1 MVSPLRVASPPTISP
16 AVRASVCDDR
26 GVAAALDTTRV
37 DRWVWA
43 IRLYKTRADA
53 TDACRGGHV
62 TVNGTAAKPATPV
75 RVGDRV
81 EARVHHTE
89 RTVEVTRVIDKR
101 VGAALAADCFVDHT
115 PPPPDSDRTR
125 VAERERGAG
134 RPTKRERRQIDRLRP
149 R

>member
-1 MVSPLRVASPPTISP
+1 MFPPPLDASGTIAAVAQE
-16 AVRASVCDDR
+16 
-26 GVAAALDTTRV
+26 LETTRV

-62 TVNGTAAKPATPV
+62 GVNGKSAKPATTV
-75 RVGDRV
+75 RIGDRV
-81 EARVHHTE
+81 EARVHAVE
-89 RTVEVTRVIDKR
+89 RIVEVTKVIDKR
-101 VGAALAADCFVDHT
+101 VGAALAAECYVDHT
-115 PPPPDSDRTR
+115 PPPPEVDRIR

-134 RPTKRERRQIDRLRP
+134 RPTKRERRQIDRFRA

>member
-1 MVSPLRVASPPTISP
+1 M
-16 AVRASVCDDR
+16 
-26 GVAAALDTTRV
+26 DTTRV

-62 TVNGTAAKPATPV
+62 QVNGKPAKPASPV

-81 EARVHHTE
+81 EARVHSVQ
-89 RTVEVTRVIDKR
+89 RIVEVARVIDKR
-101 VGAALAADCFVDHT
+101 VGAALAAECFVDHT
-115 PPPPDSDRTR
+115 PPVPESDRVR
-125 VAERERGAG
+125 VAERDRGAG
-134 RPTKRERRQIDRLRP
+134 RPTKRERREIDRWRHE